1 MLHPGSR
8 ERGQQL
14 GLDKPLK
21 KALVATVGHSKLT
34 GQSLVL
40 LEATCP

>member
-1 MLHPGSR
+1 MLHPGSG

-14 GLDKPLK
+14 GLGKPLRE
-21 KALVATVGHSKLT
+21 ALVATVGHSKLT

-40 LEATCP
+40 LEVTCP